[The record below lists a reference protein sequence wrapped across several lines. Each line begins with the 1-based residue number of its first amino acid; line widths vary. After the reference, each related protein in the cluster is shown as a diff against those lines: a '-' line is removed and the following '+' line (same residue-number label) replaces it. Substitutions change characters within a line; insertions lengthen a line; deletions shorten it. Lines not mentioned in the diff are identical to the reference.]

1 MNTSQTITAIIQLPL
16 ESQNKAR
23 EEKNKR
29 GTVHLTVTTK
39 PGSGSMKNATF
50 IHFDIPPR
58 YRNAFSQVSFR
69 FQHKSTEYLQTGCEG
84 WAATNPGVLDTNSIF
99 ICLKYI

>member
-1 MNTSQTITAIIQLPL
+1 MTTNQTITAMIQLPF

-23 EEKNKR
+23 EEREKR
-29 GTVHLTVTTK
+29 GLVHLNVTMK
-39 PGSGSMKNATF
+39 PGSGAMKNSMF

-58 YRNAFSQVSFR
+58 YRGSFSNVSFR
-69 FQHKSTEYLQTGCEG
+69 YQHRSTEYLQTGCEG
-84 WAATNPGVLDTNSIF
+84 WAATDEGVLDTNSIF